1 MFDFLKLLSRKKA
14 MSIFV
19 LGVITGLMSF
29 LFLGFV
35 NFMIGL
41 ILTEKNT
48 SDSSYLI
55 LFCSLMLVL
64 IWSRR
69 ALSYIVIK
77 FSQQVFWKLR
87 TEVLTT
93 ILKAN
98 FYKFSKRKDQIHA
111 VLVTDINAL
120 TNFSLTII
128 QFLSSFIMTIG
139 CFTYMG
145 MQSRKLLLITLGVS
159 VLGTILYWIGV
170 HFNQKKLKLTREL
183 ENNFMRSLLD
193 ILSGFKEIHMNP
205 KIGKDIFDRKINKI
219 SNESYVNNTQA
230 YTGFLNVQITGEVL
244 FYTLLAFIL
253 IWNSVFINE
262 EPKSIV
268 NFVFILLYLL
278 GSINSLMLIIPTFVQ
293 AKVAAGRINKLKQEL
308 NDERFEEL
316 TENRKI
322 LINEFENL
330 IVSDLTFSYENDKEN
345 SGDVFS
351 IGPLNLSLKKGEAVF
366 IYGDNGSGKTT
377 MISTILGVLQGNSG
391 MITFNGT
398 ELTTHNYG
406 DYRTLFS
413 IVFNDFHLFE
423 EVYGVENVNENEV
436 NDYLKL
442 FELNGKITFQNNHF
456 SSSNLSTGQRKRL
469 ALIIALIRL
478 NPILVLDEWAAD
490 QDPVFRKKFYT
501 QIIPEL
507 KNRGFSIIAITHDDA
522 YYHNADKLYKME
534 SGKLALESAR
544 KAIELE
550 IAI

>member
-159 VLGTILYWIGV
+159 V
-170 HFNQKKLKLTREL
+170 
-183 ENNFMRSLLD
+183 
-193 ILSGFKEIHMNP
+193 
-205 KIGKDIFDRKINKI
+205 
-219 SNESYVNNTQA
+219 
-230 YTGFLNVQITGEVL
+230 
-244 FYTLLAFIL
+244 
-253 IWNSVFINE
+253 
-262 EPKSIV
+262 
-268 NFVFILLYLL
+268 
-278 GSINSLMLIIPTFVQ
+278 
-293 AKVAAGRINKLKQEL
+293 
-308 NDERFEEL
+308 
-316 TENRKI
+316 
-322 LINEFENL
+322 
-330 IVSDLTFSYENDKEN
+330 
-345 SGDVFS
+345 
-351 IGPLNLSLKKGEAVF
+351 
-366 IYGDNGSGKTT
+366 
-377 MISTILGVLQGNSG
+377 
-391 MITFNGT
+391 
-398 ELTTHNYG
+398 
-406 DYRTLFS
+406 
-413 IVFNDFHLFE
+413 
-423 EVYGVENVNENEV
+423 
-436 NDYLKL
+436 
-442 FELNGKITFQNNHF
+442 
-456 SSSNLSTGQRKRL
+456 
-469 ALIIALIRL
+469 
-478 NPILVLDEWAAD
+478 
-490 QDPVFRKKFYT
+490 
-501 QIIPEL
+501 
-507 KNRGFSIIAITHDDA
+507 
-522 YYHNADKLYKME
+522 
-534 SGKLALESAR
+534 
-544 KAIELE
+544 
-550 IAI
+550 